1 MNCAARNP
9 IVAQAL
15 FTGWQPAVELPTAL
29 LFFNVGV
36 EIGQLLFIGV
46 LLAGFFVLRPVLVRM
61 LRSVE
66 DNSVH
71 WRSLTMPASYVIG
84 SIASYWMIDR
94 ISGFW
99 V

>member
-1 MNCAARNP
+1 
-9 IVAQAL
+9 
-15 FTGWQPAVELPTAL
+15 
-29 LFFNVGV
+29 
-36 EIGQLLFIGV
+36 
-46 LLAGFFVLRPVLVRM
+46 M

-84 SIASYWMIDR
+84 SIASYWMVDR
-94 ISGFW
+94 ISSFW